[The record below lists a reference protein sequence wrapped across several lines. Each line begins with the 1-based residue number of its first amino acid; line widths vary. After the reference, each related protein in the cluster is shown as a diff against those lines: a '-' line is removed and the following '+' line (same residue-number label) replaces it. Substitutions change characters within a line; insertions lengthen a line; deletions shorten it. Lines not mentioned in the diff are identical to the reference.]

1 MRIIFAGTPQAAV
14 PTLLALIDSRHDV
27 AAVLTRPPA
36 RSGRGRAL
44 HPSEVA
50 AVATVHD
57 IGLIEASD
65 LRGEDTRETIDAV
78 QADLGVVV
86 AYGALIPPV
95 VLGMPRLG
103 WVNLHFSDLP
113 RWRGAAPVQWA
124 VREGDRVTASC
135 VFQLE
140 EGLDTGPVFSR
151 LPVTIGRE
159 DAGELLARMAELG
172 AHQVVDV
179 VDALAA
185 GTAHATPQPAAPGT
199 EGGVTTSAIPYARR
213 LTTADGF
220 TDFSAPA
227 VSVDRLIRSVTPDPG
242 AWTTLPDGRRLKLG
256 PVEPTGAPSPGIGV
270 PVLHRQGVEVGC
282 AEGTVAL
289 GRLAPAGRSWMD
301 ASAWAR
307 GARLDGD
314 SRLGTPADSAATGKE
329 QH

>member
-14 PTLLALIDSRHDV
+14 PTLLALIDSRHEV

-36 RSGRGRAL
+36 RSGRGRSL

-50 AVATVHD
+50 EVATAHG
-57 IGLIEASD
+57 IRLIEASD
-65 LRGEDTRETIDAV
+65 LRGQDTCSAIGAV
-78 QADLGVVV
+78 GADLGVVV
-86 AYGALIPPV
+86 AYGALIPPS

-124 VREGDRVTASC
+124 VREGDRTTASC

-140 EGLDTGPVFSR
+140 KGLDTGPVFSR

-159 DAGELLARMAELG
+159 DAGELLARMSELG

-179 VDALAA
+179 VDALED
-185 GTAHATPQPAAPGT
+185 GTAHATPQPTAA
-199 EGGVTTSAIPYARR
+199 GGEPAPYARR

-227 VSVDRLIRSVTPDPG
+227 ETVDRLVRSVTPDPG

-256 PVEPTGAPSPGIGV
+256 PVEPTRAPSPGIGV
-270 PVLHRQGVEVGC
+270 PVVHRHGVEVGC
-282 AEGTVAL
+282 AEGTVTL
-289 GRLAPAGRSWMD
+289 GQVAPAGRSWME

-307 GARLDGD
+307 GARLDGGA
-314 SRLGTPADSAATGKE
+314 RLGAPAEGATTGKDG
-329 QH
+329 H

>member
-1 MRIIFAGTPQAAV
+1 VRIIFAGTPQAAV

-44 HPSEVA
+44 HPSRVAEVA
-50 AVATVHD
+50 TAHG

-65 LRGEDTRETIDAV
+65 LRGDDARAAIEAV
-78 QADLGVVV
+78 EADLGVVV
-86 AYGALIPPV
+86 AYGALIPPA

-124 VREGDRVTASC
+124 IREGDRVTASC

-140 EGLDTGPVFSR
+140 KGLDTGPVFSR
-151 LPVTIGRE
+151 LPVTIGDE
-159 DAGELLARMAELG
+159 DAGELLTRMSELG

-179 VDALAA
+179 VDALEA
-185 GTAHATPQPAAPGT
+185 GTAEATPQPTGAGRD
-199 EGGVTTSAIPYARR
+199 TTPYARR
-213 LTTADGF
+213 LATADGF

-227 VSVDRLIRSVTPDPG
+227 DTVDRLIRSVTPDPG

-256 PVEPTGAPSPGIGV
+256 PVEPTGTPSPGSGV
-270 PVLHRQGVEVGC
+270 PVVHRHGVEVGC
-282 AEGTVAL
+282 AEGTVVL
-289 GRLAPAGRSWMD
+289 GQVAPAGRSWME

-307 GARLDGD
+307 GARLDGGT
-314 SRLGTPADSAATGKE
+314 RLGVPADGVTTGKDRD
-329 QH
+329 